1 MCYAQV
7 KTFQGRKTENEMSRA
22 FVIVSIE
29 NNIQVLFAALDASWK
44 IPPGVMDGNIYWLGD
59 YRECMNTKNF
69 HYCTMADI
77 MLFNQLVFISSHYY
91 SWWYFMNCLKHF
103 KTDARIM

>member
-1 MCYAQV
+1 
-7 KTFQGRKTENEMSRA
+7 MSRA

-77 MLFNQLVFISSHYY
+77 MLFNQLVFISSRYY
-91 SWWYFMNCLKHF
+91 SWWYFINCLKHF
-103 KTDARIM
+103 KTDARIMQNTVN